1 MREKMAKKT
10 PVTKISDKL
19 AKVDENFNVYMYD
32 NGYMFEIS
40 GVNHNDDW
48 ATAKILVTG
57 MDDLAVLIRE
67 ASEMERR

>member
-1 MREKMAKKT
+1 MAKKT